1 MSLKKEELEW
11 QLKEIAEELFES
23 CTGKGGK

>member
-1 MSLKKEELEW
+1 MSLKKEELER
-11 QLKEIAEELFES
+11 QLKGIAEELFES